1 MVVTP
6 DIEHP
11 ISAAVEI
18 AKKIPGAALEEIA
31 LPNNE
36 DGTDTTEGGN
46 VVSRTRRISRHCFE
60 LHSDVVAF
68 RILNFLIDQ
77 GTAPKMDA
85 PYFAKTIFSHQEFRD
100 AAAGSTSAKYVADFD
115 RLGTSGVCRISPLR
129 NRL

>member
-1 MVVTP
+1 MAVTP

-11 ISAAVEI
+11 ISAAVDI

-31 LPNNE
+31 LPNKE
-36 DGTDTTEGGN
+36 YETDAIEGGD
-46 VVSRTRRISRHCFE
+46 VVSRTQRISRHCFE
-60 LHSDVVAF
+60 LHSDVVAS

-85 PYFAKTIFSHQEFRD
+85 PYFAKTEISHQGFRD
-100 AAAGSTSAKYVADFD
+100 AAAGSTSTKYIADFNH
-115 RLGTSGVCRISPLR
+115 LGASGVCRISPLR